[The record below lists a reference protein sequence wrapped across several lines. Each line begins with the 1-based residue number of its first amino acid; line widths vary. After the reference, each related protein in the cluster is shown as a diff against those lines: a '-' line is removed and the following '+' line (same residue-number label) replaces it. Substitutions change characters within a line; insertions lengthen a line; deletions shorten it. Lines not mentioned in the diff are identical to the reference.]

1 MNVEQIRKRVHEDRK
16 PFVIRLSDGRRF
28 PIPHQDFIA
37 IGRHAVVVIDDD
49 GYAVNIDPLHIVS
62 LDDARVKNGRK

>member
-1 MNVEQIRKRVHEDRK
+1 MNVEQLRKRLHEDGK
-16 PFVIRLSDGRRF
+16 PFGIRLSDGRKF

-37 IGRHAVVVIDDD
+37 IGRHAVVVIDNE

-62 LDDARVKNGRK
+62 FDDLRVKNGKR